1 MEENNYI
8 SEMSPKQKMGWKI
21 LISIVRKKFP
31 FIKDLLIGSPIYKYD
46 ALLGV
51 NIVFDVNDLYKVYN
65 VGPPENYEQ
74 YPFLYSTLKDEGSYL
89 MRYVDDQYDDM
100 FGNEFNDKLNQ
111 YIELAYSSLPPDMRI
126 NQYESFDG
134 PEDELQHKWKVK
146 RETIMIRINKFI
158 PIVNLNKLMGGDL

>member
-1 MEENNYI
+1 MEKNYV
-8 SEMSPKQKMGWKI
+8 SEMSPKQQMGWKV

-31 FIKDLLIGSPIYKYD
+31 FIKDLLIPSPIYKYES
-46 ALLGV
+46 LLGV
-51 NIVFDVNDLYKVYN
+51 DIVFDVNDLYKVYN

-74 YPFLYSTLKDEGSYL
+74 FPFLYSTLKDEGSYL

-134 PEDELQHKWKVK
+134 PEDELQHKWKVQ
-146 RETIMIRINKFI
+146 RDTILIRINKFI
-158 PIVNLNKLMGGDL
+158 PIVNMNKLMGGDL